1 LIEPVYIVASL
12 FLRMTNYAAIVLLI
26 IGILM
31 VLLAWFFRP
40 RKKLKILTPL
50 PDSYKD
56 LLRENVAFYRH
67 LDATGKINFEN
78 RVQHFLSTT
87 RITGVKTTVE
97 DIDKV
102 LIGASAIIPIYAF
115 NDWEYINLREVLLY
129 PETFGEDFQTEGGDR
144 VVMGMVGNGPMQQV
158 MILSQHALRQ
168 GFSNKTDKSNTA
180 IHEFVHLVDKTD
192 GDVDGVPEV
201 LLANQYVLPWLD
213 LVHKEIKE
221 IMQDRSDINPYGAS
235 NRAEFLAV
243 AAEYFFERPDLLKA
257 KHPELYT
264 MLEVMFGKK
273 NSK

>member
-1 LIEPVYIVASL
+1 MVASL
-12 FLRMTNYAAIVLLI
+12 FLLMTNYVAIVLLI

-31 VLLAWFFRP
+31 VLLAWLFKP
-40 RKKLKILTPL
+40 RKKLKILTSL

-56 LLRENVAFYRH
+56 LLNENVAFYRQ
-67 LDATGKINFEN
+67 LDGTGKINFEN

-158 MILSQHALRQ
+158 MILSQHSLRQ

-180 IHEFVHLVDKTD
+180 IHEFVHLVDKMD
-192 GDVDGVPEV
+192 GTLDGVPE
-201 LLANQYVLPWLD
+201 LLLERKYVERWKD
-213 LVHKEIKE
+213 LLHVE
-221 IMQDRSDINPYGAS
+221 MDRIRQGLSDIDAYGATS
-235 NRAEFLAV
+235 LVECFAV
-243 AAEYFFERPDLLKA
+243 VSEYFFEQPDQFKVF
-257 KHPELYT
+257 HPELNA
-264 MLEVMFGKK
+264 MMERIFLRK
-273 NSK
+273 S

>member
-1 LIEPVYIVASL
+1 
-12 FLRMTNYAAIVLLI
+12 
-26 IGILM
+26 M
-31 VLLAWFFRP
+31 VLLAWLFKP
-40 RKKLKILTPL
+40 RKKLKILTSL

-56 LLRENVAFYRH
+56 LISENVAFYRQ
-67 LDATGKINFEN
+67 LDETGKINFEN

-180 IHEFVHLVDKTD
+180 IHEFVHLVDKSD

-221 IMQDRSDINPYGAS
+221 IMQDRSDINPYGAT

-243 AAEYFFERPDLLKA
+243 AAEYFFERPDLLKT

-264 MLEVMFGKK
+264 MLEVMFGRK

>member
-1 LIEPVYIVASL
+1 MANDVLM
-12 FLRMTNYAAIVLLI
+12 FLVG

-31 VLLAWFFRP
+31 VLLGWLFKP
-40 RKKLKILTPL
+40 RKKVTVVTPL
-50 PDSYKD
+50 PEIYKA
-56 LLRENVAFYRH
+56 LLKENVGFYRR
-67 LDATGKINFEN
+67 LDDAGKVNFEN

-129 PETFGEDFQTEGGDR
+129 PETFSENFQTEGGDR
-144 VVMGMVGNGPMQQV
+144 AVMGMVGNGPMQQV

-168 GFSNKTDKSNTA
+168 GFSNKTDKTNTA

-201 LLANQYVLPWLD
+201 LLSNQYVLPWLD
-213 LVHKEIKE
+213 MVHKKIKE
-221 IMQDRSDINPYGAS
+221 IMQDRSDINPYGAT
-235 NRAEFLAV
+235 NQAEFLAV
-243 AAEYFFERPDLLKA
+243 AAEYFFERPDLLKT
-257 KHPELYT
+257 KHPELYS
-264 MLEVMFGKK
+264 MLEMIF
-273 NSK
+273 SKRN

>member
-1 LIEPVYIVASL
+1 
-12 FLRMTNYAAIVLLI
+12 MTNYVLIVLLF

-31 VLLAWFFRP
+31 VLLAWLFKP
-40 RKKLKILTPL
+40 RKKLKILAPL
-50 PDSYKD
+50 PGAYKD
-56 LLRENVAFYRH
+56 LLGENVAFYRH
-67 LDATGKINFEN
+67 LDAIGKINFEN

-87 RITGVKTTVE
+87 SITGVNTAVE

-129 PETFGEDFQTEGGDR
+129 PETFGENFQTEGGDR
-144 VVMGMVGNGPMQQV
+144 AVMGMVGNGPMQQV
-158 MILSQHALRQ
+158 MILSRHALRQ

-213 LVHKEIKE
+213 MVHKEIKE
-221 IMQDRSDINPYGAS
+221 IMHDRSDINPYGAT
-235 NRAEFLAV
+235 NQAEFLAV
-243 AAEYFFERPDLLKA
+243 AAEYF
-257 KHPELYT
+257 
-264 MLEVMFGKK
+264 
-273 NSK
+273 S